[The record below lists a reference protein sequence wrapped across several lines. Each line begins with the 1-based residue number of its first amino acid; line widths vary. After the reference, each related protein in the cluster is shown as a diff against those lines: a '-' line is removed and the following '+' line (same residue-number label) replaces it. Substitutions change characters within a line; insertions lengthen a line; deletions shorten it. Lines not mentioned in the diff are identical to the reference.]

1 MTPEQQPVPHSP
13 KPAKGLRP
21 KRPAGFVRKKRKLRA
36 LLLAALFPGM
46 GHVYLGLYR
55 KGVTFILLMMLDVS
69 ALLYFSS
76 IVMQINVP
84 LLILLLLLIPVA
96 YFYNVYDVLQ
106 SAEIILSRRK
116 REEAA
121 QVSMDGR
128 EASHRRPKNP
138 FREEGG
144 LSFGLLL
151 VFGGLLLIL
160 FHQKPPWLQTG
171 FRDYGASIT
180 AVILMLLGIYLFV
193 QESLRHRK

>member
-1 MTPEQQPVPHSP
+1 MTPEQQPIPHSP
-13 KPAKGLRP
+13 KPARRPRPERPTGL
-21 KRPAGFVRKKRKLRA
+21 VRKKRKLRA

-46 GHVYLGLYR
+46 GHIYLGLYR
-55 KGVTFILLMMLDVS
+55 KGVMFILLMMLDVS

-106 SAEIILSRRK
+106 SAEILYSRRK

-121 QVSMDGR
+121 QVSADGR
-128 EASHRRPKNP
+128 EGSRRRPNHP
-138 FREEGG
+138 FGAEGG

-171 FRDYGASIT
+171 IRDYGAGIT
-180 AVILMLLGIYLFV
+180 AAILMLLGVYLIV

>member
-1 MTPEQQPVPHSP
+1 MTPEQQPIPHSP
-13 KPAKGLRP
+13 KPANRLRP
-21 KRPAGFVRKKRKLRA
+21 NRPAGLVRKKRKLRA

-46 GHVYLGLYR
+46 GHIYLGLYR
-55 KGVTFILLMMLDVS
+55 KGITFILVMMLDVS

-84 LLILLLLLIPVA
+84 LLILLGLLIPVA

-116 REEAA
+116 REEAVQLSA
-121 QVSMDGR
+121 DGR
-128 EASHRRPKNP
+128 DATHRRHKNP
-138 FREEGG
+138 FRAEGG

-171 FRDYGASIT
+171 IRDYGAGIT
-180 AVILMLLGIYLFV
+180 AAILMLLGVYLIV